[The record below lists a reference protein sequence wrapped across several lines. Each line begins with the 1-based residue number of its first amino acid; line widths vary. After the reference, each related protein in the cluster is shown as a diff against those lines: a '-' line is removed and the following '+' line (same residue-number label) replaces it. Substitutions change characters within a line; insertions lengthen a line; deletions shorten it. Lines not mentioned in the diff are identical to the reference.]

1 MPGAMKRPAA
11 AMSGGPPGGP
21 LRVACLG
28 DSNTVGC
35 GLGRSGSYPSRLQK
49 ILDRD
54 VGDGLVQ
61 VRNFGVSGTTAVETP
76 GKKYYVDEE
85 KFQRAMEFGPHY
97 FVVMLGTN
105 DAWHQ
110 AGEPDKVADAIDSLL
125 IELGRQ
131 GGRRGSAGGSA
142 AGEMASVLIVLPPGA
157 KPGRLLENLKN
168 VHMDM
173 RLRASTW
180 TRDDPDTILV
190 DPELPVETSYR
201 PDLVHLSAEGAETLA
216 LAVAKKLMGPRLQ
229 NDISRTAFCKCLAPP
244 AMSSLADLSAS
255 VHKASPTVD
264 HSTYQYHI
272 KLQLGSASWEVTKRF
287 SEFDTLLQS
296 LGNSRY
302 AGLPRVPAKTLWGSP
317 TDNAAID
324 ARKEQ
329 LRIILQDLLLRPDTR
344 TSQQV
349 RTFLSIDSHTD
360 DGAIRTL
367 QPEPLRTFEDPRF
380 GVSGICVA
388 PEANL
393 LLVTHEDST
402 HLSRLGRVW
411 SVVEPDELGALHLWA
426 KHSDGS
432 WKRSYSQTFGI
443 KVRSLAWESLSRQ
456 FFVGLEDGK
465 IQVYAFAE
473 GSTQP
478 DVTCTLELHH
488 KSPVTHLSV
497 STRKLLSLG
506 LDTAMRVI
514 DVHSRELVC
523 GGRLLKR
530 LRSDMDY
537 LSSGFLD
544 DERDRAFIGTSGG

>member
-1 MPGAMKRPAA
+1 
-11 AMSGGPPGGP
+11 
-21 LRVACLG
+21 
-28 DSNTVGC
+28 
-35 GLGRSGSYPSRLQK
+35 
-49 ILDRD
+49 
-54 VGDGLVQ
+54 
-61 VRNFGVSGTTAVETP
+61 
-76 GKKYYVDEE
+76 
-85 KFQRAMEFGPHY
+85 
-97 FVVMLGTN
+97 
-105 DAWHQ
+105 
-110 AGEPDKVADAIDSLL
+110 
-125 IELGRQ
+125 
-131 GGRRGSAGGSA
+131 
-142 AGEMASVLIVLPPGA
+142 
-157 KPGRLLENLKN
+157 
-168 VHMDM
+168 
-173 RLRASTW
+173 
-180 TRDDPDTILV
+180 
-190 DPELPVETSYR
+190 
-201 PDLVHLSAEGAETLA
+201 
-216 LAVAKKLMGPRLQ
+216 
-229 NDISRTAFCKCLAPP
+229 
-244 AMSSLADLSAS
+244 MSSLADLSAS

-349 RTFLSIDSHTD
+349 RTFLSIDSHID

-530 LRSDMDY
+530 LRSV
-537 LSSGFLD
+537 
-544 DERDRAFIGTSGG
+544 RDVDPRIHSQQQQPTTNNNNNQQPTTTTTSNNNNNNQQQQKQLQQQQQPTTTTTTTTTTAHKTCLQREHQAEGAIRIVVVVVAVVVVIIVAVAIVVVVGGGVAVVVGGVVVGVGVGVVVVTHPVEL